1 MSQKELFETQEEDN
15 NNNYL
20 FLSKINYEL
29 YDMFNNRIYL
39 INNFLLK
46 DEKIKSEFIIDLR
59 EMNFFNFFLI
69 FAIKTKKNS
78 PIRDFLKL
86 NKAYF
91 RLNNNQIKKADV
103 LYNKLRLLLPKFL
116 IICIFNSYEL
126 SKIIK
131 VNNNQFTKTIF
142 EAIRIYYLSNLIDN
156 ENLINII
163 RMKLIS
169 SLYKEE
175 NKIFNKEFLNI
186 KNKTIVNI
194 SAFEEVIDF
203 LLSFK
208 SKPMSNEKIIDFS
221 KVINNIVAYIE
232 EQFLTHNNIFILS
245 NLLSFYRLLELSQI
259 SFECIENVVP
269 LLKKVY
275 KYSFKIE
282 YCLSDLSE
290 QFLLKKNEKINQ
302 KNNNLIA
309 KNHFLYHLFFFENS
323 TINKEKYLIKN
334 GFVFNDN
341 PNNGIIL
348 NNNNSFSFPNE
359 SFSIVISICLINNF
373 IKNRRTRKYK
383 NDNKRYTIF
392 SLSNN
397 TNNNI
402 SNNNDTSGSFNI
414 FIQNNILKMTLLGEI
429 YELFTNIEYNKSYVL
444 WQFLLG
450 KKTIFYLNEKK
461 IIKDDLLYPKGI
473 YDINFGFNNNK
484 NPNNFVG
491 RLGTFI
497 LFNKS
502 FIKDDDEENIKYYEK
517 ILFEL
522 KCNYEDIIYINYR
535 TEFSFLEPNIQ
546 KILDDL
552 SQDNISSF
560 IEVIISSKSIMSD
573 DFCCCSGKTKKA
585 YKANYF
591 MDNNNL
597 ESMISFKDENID
609 INLDS
614 YNFNCKNCLVT
625 YPFHF
630 NNSFPI
636 FINNN
641 GIKFLEMEL
650 YYFMGI
656 IDFYSNNNNNNSE
669 NITKGETPGNKV
681 QNISNNVTI
690 NINEEHPNLY
700 QKIKYI
706 VTLFFFCLETMNKAQ
721 EKKNQKDIENFFCTL
736 NNLISLYSKHDIK
749 IDFVFLNFILSNIN
763 LLINKK
769 KFFEFCG
776 FLFEFESYDVNN
788 DTILNLLFRTLY
800 VYLEENVDDFLK
812 PSLFSKLLGFEKIY
826 LYDNLKESKKKYSKF
841 IRKCISLALENNNL
855 DCFSIF
861 ICKLKEFKG
870 IRNIKITEEEI
881 IEEPEAIKNK
891 KNQSHKHIS
900 SDSYLNNED
909 SDLNNKKREEQK
921 IKEKNN
927 LLLMYK
933 YLKNLFLSLK
943 KNDTYEIFLNFCN
956 EDDENLINFLNEE
969 FNYLSIEYDIRK
981 INSEISDHNAILMDI
996 VTNDDSDS
1004 LNGSMNDKRI
1014 EQNENMDYSESY
1026 MMKLKY
1032 SELVKALC
1040 IRFLDDIIFD
1050 DNIKSLKDELS
1061 KEEIFTTVDKKKRKS
1076 FKSSSS
1082 DIYKSFAYFNLT
1094 LPTQNFIGG
1103 GNTFYS
1109 NSNNSSTKYLDINP
1123 IESILMKKF
1132 DFYYDFTI
1140 SPYTFNSFFLLL
1152 FRNLTNE
1159 EKMKYIKNIQTD
1171 FHYQKLFSKQNYN
1184 YFVST
1189 LIILK
1194 LIKRVGEETLDTYF
1208 MDKLELLKY
1217 VYKRFNNLFLDMLNY
1232 YIETK
1237 DEYKNIIKKLF
1248 CKEDYGTIFY
1258 LSILDSLK
1266 KYRDLERTC
1275 FAFNNKHL
1283 TYNQETNNNNL
1294 IDNFNEKVKKS
1305 LYEIIDKTIYDLT
1318 GPFYF
1323 NLLFEIYIKDYD
1335 DDENCDF
1342 AISIIEYIINKF
1354 IEYENKNSS
1363 STKDNINEKAE
1374 INNYNL
1380 VALIYKITFFIPKRK
1395 YLIENAKFIQSIVL
1409 YLSEY
1414 CNKSRLLYLKI
1425 LFPIGEKN
1433 ESTKKFSKKLILEIL
1448 FEIFIELYFEFKKNS
1463 NQQKCQMFE
1472 AIINELLIKSSRINK
1487 SKNNSG
1493 RSISSSA
1500 ENSNE
1505 KINNKKESL
1514 FQECTIC
1521 YIMDELSINEQNSVL
1536 INLKKNILK
1545 KYLLNYN
1552 SNDHTF
1558 SVIILFLIK
1567 LAIYIKKLEEIDK
1580 SSNLLDFLIKV
1591 IELLC
1596 KDAKKLQQKYT
1607 TFNPLVSKNENFRDL
1622 YNEFLYF
1629 IVKDQTSNKA
1639 YIKEDL
1645 ISKINKYPKDLKNYT
1660 FFSYNNS
1667 KEEEKTRLFS
1677 VQSQLKYFSI
1687 ERRKSHY
1694 SSYSNLSDAIN
1705 PGNRGLEKEDFSIS
1719 KKMSTKFNLS
1729 RFSINSNSS
1738 NELHSTNSKKYRIG
1752 SSNYIRNEKSKNSI
1766 KILPKFRK
1774 FFIRNHFSLYFLKLL
1789 TYDEDFIIIKKIYNY
1804 LYHDEIEDINDYGL
1818 NYPSK
1823 LKNRLG
1829 NNYVKHFLK
1838 KDFSF
1843 TTSKYFKYSHKCI
1856 YKRNFI
1862 PKAKYLFPEKKLLE
1876 DLIYSK
1882 INLKIKEN
1890 KNLIKRSC
1898 ELITHKGAVF
1908 GNIYIFD
1915 NCILFLSDLENDKR
1929 KENDILDYVCC
1940 SMDFD
1945 FLDEEK
1951 NKIIDFNETK
1961 EVISHKFLYSSISLE
1976 IFMKDGKSYLLNFF
1990 NEETCNYVLDVF
2002 KSYNI
2007 FVVSD
2012 IKEYFD
2018 KKDYIKKWKDG
2029 QKSTYEYLLIL
2040 NKLSSRTY
2048 NDSNQYPVMPWI
2060 FLKNNNIR
2068 NFDIPMSV
2076 QNETT
2081 KNRFLKIAYDNSSK
2095 QNRWHSNHYSTSAY
2109 ICYYLMRANPF
2120 TDSMIKFQ
2128 SNNFDVPDRQFFD
2141 LGQTLTLCEFNNNNR
2156 EPIPELFTIPEV
2168 YINLNNNDFGKL
2180 SLHENERIHNVHF
2193 APYAYNA
2200 YEFTYKFRYMLNN
2213 DEEVNS
2219 KINLWFDFIFGVN
2232 QYNKDNISGKGL
2244 RNFNKYSYAQNVNI
2258 KNNINTLKSKQKSE
2272 SFIYNNVKYII
2283 GMVISFGQCPFQ
2295 LLSYEHP
2302 KRIYTNGIHNI
2313 LLSSAGKTKFN
2324 ENEKDLRNNT
2334 NENLTSDNGQ
2344 NSDDRK
2350 MLQKLYDNN
2359 NNKYSII
2366 YFRKSLSK
2374 NYLYCILNNK
2384 EIEIYQ
2390 KDSGYIEYKYK
2401 RKIIF
2406 SKNYLLF
2413 KKTDYG
2419 YPILKPKYLF
2429 CELKEE
2435 HFIFCRYLDNSIKLV
2450 MPNLESNFLLDS
2462 FVTTIIRIDER
2473 EFVTG
2478 DNKGKLI
2485 HWRINFDNP
2494 LKIKL
2499 KLLKK
2504 INSNNS
2510 SITAITYSNR
2520 LNVVISSDKT
2530 TAIIRSFYDFE
2541 FLTYINIHDTDE
2553 NNDSSS
2559 NELIVDIK
2567 ISNYDFIYL
2576 LINKGNNNYKLK
2588 GYSLNGICFG
2598 EYEEKITNFELTKGG
2613 KVLVGLSDIGFVN
2626 VLDPIDFHVLYSR
2639 FIISNECL
2647 FYHFYF
2653 EKPNIIFFGL
2663 KDEEGSKIKLIILDQ
2678 SEIKFFI

>member
-1 MSQKELFETQEEDN
+1 MSQNELFETQEEDN

-20 FLSKINYEL
+20 ILSKINYEL

-46 DEKIKSEFIIDLR
+46 DEKIKSEYIIDLK

-69 FAIKTKKNS
+69 YIIKTRKNR
-78 PIRDFLKL
+78 IIKNFLKL

-91 RLNNNQIKKADV
+91 RINNNKIINADG

-126 SKIIK
+126 SAIIK
-131 VNNNQFTKTIF
+131 VNNNKFTKTIF
-142 EAIRIYYLSNLIDN
+142 EIIQIYYSNNIIDN

-169 SLYKEE
+169 SLYKED
-175 NKIFNKEFLNI
+175 NKIFNKEFLDI

-194 SAFEEVIDF
+194 FAFEEVINF

-208 SKPMSNEKIIDFS
+208 SIQMSKEKIIDFT

-232 EQFLTHNNIFILS
+232 EQFLTHNNFFLLS
-245 NLLSFYRLLELSQI
+245 NMLSFYRLLELSQI
-259 SFECIENVVP
+259 SFECIENLIP

-290 QFLLKKNEKINQ
+290 QFILKENEKINQ
-302 KNNNLIA
+302 KTNNLIS
-309 KNHFLYHLFFFENS
+309 KNYFLYELFFYENS
-323 TINKEKYLIKN
+323 TINKEKLIQN

-348 NNNNSFSFPNE
+348 KNNNSFDFPNE
-359 SFSIVISICLINNF
+359 SFSIVVSFCLINNNL
-373 IKNRRTRKYK
+373 IKSKRTYSRRYH
-383 NDNKRYTIF
+383 DNKKYTIF

-397 TNNNI
+397 DNTNN
-402 SNNNDTSGSFNI
+402 FNI
-414 FIQNNILKMTLLGEI
+414 FIQNNILKMTLLGET
-429 YELFTNIEYNKSYVL
+429 YELFTSIYYNKSYVL

-450 KKTIFYLNEKK
+450 NKTIFYLNEKK
-461 IIKDDLLYPKGI
+461 IVKEDLLYPKGM
-473 YDINFGFNNNK
+473 YDINLGFNNNK

-491 RLGTFI
+491 MIGTFI

-502 FIKDDDEENIKYYEK
+502 FIKEDDENINYYEK
-517 ILFEL
+517 IIFEL

-535 TEFSFLEPNIQ
+535 TDFSFLEPNIQ
-546 KILDDL
+546 KLLDDL

-560 IEVIISSKSIMSD
+560 IKVIISSKSIMSD
-573 DFCCCSGKTKKA
+573 DFCCSNNKTNKA

-591 MDNNNL
+591 MDDNKSQ
-597 ESMISFKDENID
+597 SMICFKDENID

-630 NNSFPI
+630 NYSFPI

-650 YYFMGI
+650 YYFIGI
-656 IDFYSNNNNNNSE
+656 IDLYSNNSKNISE
-669 NITKGETPGNKV
+669 NKTKGETPRSDG
-681 QNISNNVTI
+681 QNLSNQDTTNT
-690 NINEEHPNLY
+690 NEEQHNLY

-706 VTLFFFCLETMNKAQ
+706 VNLFFFCLKAMNKSQ
-721 EKKNQKDIENFFCTL
+721 EKRNQKDIDNFFLTL
-736 NNLISLYSKHDIK
+736 NNLISLYSKQNIK
-749 IDFVFLNFILSNIN
+749 LDLKFLNLILSHIN

-769 KFFEFCG
+769 KFFEYCG
-776 FLFEFESYDVNN
+776 FLFEFESYEIKN
-788 DTILNLLFRTLY
+788 DNTFILLFQTLF
-800 VYLEENVDDFLK
+800 VYLEDNVDNFLK
-812 PSLFSKLLGFEKIY
+812 PELFSKLLSFEKLY
-826 LYDNLKESKKKYSKF
+826 LYDNLKETKKKYSKF
-841 IRKCISLALENNNL
+841 IRRCISLSLENNNL
-855 DCFSIF
+855 DCFSVF
-861 ICKLKEFKG
+861 INKLKEFKG
-870 IRNIKITEEEI
+870 IRHINITEEEI
-881 IEEPEAIKNK
+881 IEEPETIKNK
-891 KNQSHKHIS
+891 TNQNHKHIP
-900 SDSYLNNED
+900 SDTHLNNEN
-909 SDLNNKKREEQK
+909 SDLNNKKGEEK
-921 IKEKNN
+921 DIKEKNN

-933 YLKNLFLSLK
+933 YLKNLYLSLK
-943 KNDTYEIFLNFCN
+943 RNDTFQNFLIFCN

-969 FNYLSIEYDIRK
+969 FNYLLIEYDIRK
-981 INSEISDHNAILMDI
+981 FNSEINENNAFLIDI
-996 VTNDDSDS
+996 YTNDDSDS
-1004 LNGSMNDKRI
+1004 LNGSFNDKI
-1014 EQNENMDYSESY
+1014 NVHNEKVEYSETY
-1026 MMKLKY
+1026 ILKLKY
-1032 SELVKALC
+1032 SELIKALC
-1040 IRFLDDIIFD
+1040 IRILDDVIFD

-1061 KEEIFTTVDKKKRKS
+1061 REETITTVDSKKRKS

-1082 DIYKSFAYFNLT
+1082 DIYKSFAYYNLT

-1103 GNTFYS
+1103 GDTFYS
-1109 NSNNSSTKYLDINP
+1109 NSNNSSTKYLDMNP

-1132 DFYYDFTI
+1132 DFYYEFTI

-1159 EKMKYIKNIQTD
+1159 EKLKYIKNIKTEY
-1171 FHYQKLFSKQNYN
+1171 HYQNLISKKNYN

-1194 LIKRVGEETLDTYF
+1194 LIKRVGEEDLDTHF
-1208 MDKLELLKY
+1208 MDKLELLEY
-1217 VYKRFNNLFLDMLNY
+1217 VYQRFNSLLLDMLNY
-1232 YIETK
+1232 YIEKK
-1237 DEYKNIIKKLF
+1237 DEFKNIIKKLF
-1248 CKEDYGTIFY
+1248 CQEDYGTIFY

-1266 KYRDLERTC
+1266 KHKDMARTYL
-1275 FAFNNKHL
+1275 AFNNRHL
-1283 TYNQETNNNNL
+1283 AYSKEANNNNL

-1305 LYEIIDKTIYDLT
+1305 LYEIIDKTIYELT

-1335 DDENCDF
+1335 DDKNCDF

-1363 STKDNINEKAE
+1363 SNKDNINEKAE

-1380 VALIYKITFFIPKRK
+1380 VALIYKITFFVPKRK
-1395 YLIENAKFIQSIVL
+1395 YLIENATFIQSIVL
-1409 YLSEY
+1409 YLSEF
-1414 CNKSRLLYLKI
+1414 CNKSKLLYLKI
-1425 LFPIGEKN
+1425 LFPIGEKS
-1433 ESTKKFSKKLILEIL
+1433 ESNQKYSKKLILEIL
-1448 FEIFIELYFEFKKNS
+1448 FEIFIELYLEFKKNS
-1463 NQQKCQMFE
+1463 NQQKYQMFE
-1472 AIINELLIKSSRINK
+1472 AIIIELLIKSSSGIHK
-1487 SKNNSG
+1487 SKTNSG
-1493 RSISSSA
+1493 RTTSVQS
-1500 ENSNE
+1500 ETSNG
-1505 KINNKKESL
+1505 KQNNKKESL
-1514 FQECTIC
+1514 FQDCTKC
-1521 YIMDELSINEQNSVL
+1521 FIMDELSINEQNSSL

-1545 KYLLNYN
+1545 KYLINYN
-1552 SNDHTF
+1552 PNEHIF
-1558 SVIILFLIK
+1558 SATILFLIK
-1567 LAIYIKKLEEIDK
+1567 LTIYIKKLEEIDK
-1580 SSNLLDFLIKV
+1580 GSNLLDFLIKV
-1591 IELLC
+1591 SELSC
-1596 KDAKKLQQKYT
+1596 KDAKRLQQKYAAN
-1607 TFNPLVSKNENFRDL
+1607 NPLISKNENFRDL

-1629 IVKDQTSNKA
+1629 IVKNYTSNKI
-1639 YIKEDL
+1639 YNKDEL
-1645 ISKINKYPKDLKNYT
+1645 ISKINKYPKDLSNYT
-1660 FFSYNNS
+1660 FFSYKNS

-1677 VQSQLKYFSI
+1677 VQSHLKYYST

-1694 SSYSNLSDAIN
+1694 SSYSNLADAIN
-1705 PGNRGLEKEDFSIS
+1705 PVNRGLEKEDFSIMNKLTS
-1719 KKMSTKFNLS
+1719 KFNLHKY
-1729 RFSINSNSS
+1729 SINSNSS
-1738 NELHSTNSKKYRIG
+1738 NDLQSTNSKKYKIG
-1752 SSNYIRNEKSKNSI
+1752 SSNCIRNEKINNNI

-1804 LYHDEIEDINDYGL
+1804 LYHNDIEDINDYSL
-1818 NYPSK
+1818 NYPTK

-1843 TTSKYFKYSHKCI
+1843 TSSQYFKFSHKCI

-1862 PKAKYLFPEKKLLE
+1862 PKTKYLFPKKELLE
-1876 DLIYSK
+1876 ELTYAN

-1890 KNLIKRSC
+1890 KNLIKRYC
-1898 ELITHKGAVF
+1898 ELITYEGAVF
-1908 GNIYIFD
+1908 GSIYIFD
-1915 NCILFLSDLENDKR
+1915 NCILFISDLENDKR

-1945 FLDEEK
+1945 FLDEKK
-1951 NKIIDFNETK
+1951 NKIIEFNETK
-1961 EVISHKFLYSSISLE
+1961 EVISHKFLYSWISLE

-1990 NEETCNYVLDVF
+1990 NEETCNYILDIF
-2002 KSYNI
+2002 KSNNI

-2018 KKDYIKKWKDG
+2018 KKEYVKKWKDG

-2068 NFDIPMSV
+2068 NFDIPMSI
-2076 QNETT
+2076 QNETA
-2081 KNRFLKIAYDNSSK
+2081 KNKFLKIAYDNSLK

-2141 LGQTLTLCEFNNNNR
+2141 LGQTLSLCEFNNNNR
-2156 EPIPELFTIPEV
+2156 EPIPELYTIPEV
-2168 YINLNNNDFGKL
+2168 YINLNSNDFGKL
-2180 SLHENERIHNVHF
+2180 SLNDNMRIHNVQF

-2219 KINLWFDFIFGVN
+2219 KINLWFDFIFGIN

-2258 KNNINTLKSKQKSE
+2258 KNNINALKSKQKSE
-2272 SFIYNNVKYII
+2272 SFIYNNIKYII

-2295 LLSYEHP
+2295 LLTYEHP

-2313 LLSSAGKTKFN
+2313 LLSSAGKTKQN

-2334 NENLTSDNGQ
+2334 TENLTLDDNCK

-2350 MLQKLYDNN
+2350 MLQKLYDTN
-2359 NNKYSII
+2359 NNKYNII

-2374 NYLYCILNNK
+2374 NNLYCILNNK

-2390 KDSGYIEYKYK
+2390 KDSGYIEYKFK
-2401 RKIIF
+2401 KKIIF

-2413 KKTDYG
+2413 KKTEYG

-2473 EFVTG
+2473 EFITG

-2510 SITAITYSNR
+2510 SITAIAFSSR
-2520 LNVVISSDKT
+2520 LNIVISADKT

-2541 FLTYINIHDTDE
+2541 FLTYINIHDE
-2553 NNDSSS
+2553 NENEEKASNDDNS

-2598 EYEEKITNFELTKGG
+2598 QYEEKITNFELTKGG
-2613 KVLVGLSDIGFVN
+2613 KVLVGLADIGFVN
-2626 VLDPIDFHVLYSR
+2626 VLDPIDFHLLYSR
-2639 FIISNECL
+2639 FIVSNESL

-2663 KDEEGSKIKLIILDQ
+2663 KDEEGSKIKLIMLDQ
-2678 SEIKFFI
+2678 NEIKFFI

>member
-1 MSQKELFETQEEDN
+1 MSQKEYFEIQEEDN

-20 FLSKINYEL
+20 LLSKINYEL

-46 DEKIKSEFIIDLR
+46 DEKIKSEFIIDLK

-69 FAIKTKKNS
+69 YIIKTRNNRV
-78 PIRDFLKL
+78 IGNFLKL
-86 NKAYF
+86 NKPIF
-91 RLNNNQIKKADV
+91 RVNNNQIKKADD

-131 VNNNQFTKTIF
+131 VSNKKFTKTIF
-142 EAIRIYYLSNLIDN
+142 GIIQIYYLNDLIDN
-156 ENLINII
+156 ENLTNII
-163 RMKLIS
+163 KMKLIS
-169 SLYKEE
+169 SLYKDD

-186 KNKTIVNI
+186 KNKTIINI
-194 SAFEEVIDF
+194 LAFEEIINF

-208 SKPMSNEKIIDFS
+208 SKPMSNKKISDFT

-232 EQFLTHNNIFILS
+232 QQFLTHNNTFLLS
-245 NLLSFYRLLELSQI
+245 NVLSFYRLLELSQI
-259 SFECIENVVP
+259 SFECIDNIIP

-275 KYSFKIE
+275 KYSFKCE
-282 YCLSDLSE
+282 YCFNDLSE
-290 QFLLKKNEKINQ
+290 QFLLKENEKINK

-309 KNHFLYHLFFFENS
+309 KNYFLYELFFYENS
-323 TINKEKYLIKN
+323 LINKEKYLIQN
-334 GFVFNDN
+334 GFIFNDN

-348 NNNNSFSFPNE
+348 YNNNSFSFANE
-359 SFSIVISICLINNF
+359 SFSIVISFCLINNNI
-373 IKNRRTRKYK
+373 IKRKNNYSGK
-383 NDNKRYTIF
+383 NLDNKKYTIF
-392 SLSNN
+392 SF
-397 TNNNI
+397 TNND
-402 SNNNDTSGSFNI
+402 NDNTICFNF
-414 FIQNNILKMTLLGEI
+414 FIHNNIIKMTLLGEI
-429 YELFTNIEYNKSYVL
+429 YELFTNIEYNKTYVL

-450 KKTIFYLNEKK
+450 NKTIFYLNEKK
-461 IIKDDLLYPKGI
+461 IIKEDLLYPKGI
-473 YDINFGFNNNK
+473 YDINLGFNNNK
-484 NPNNFVG
+484 TQNNFVG
-491 RLGTFI
+491 MIGTFI

-502 FIKDDDEENIKYYEK
+502 IIKDYDDENIKYYEK

-573 DFCCCSGKTKKA
+573 DFCCCSNNVKKA

-591 MDNNNL
+591 MDNNRSQ
-597 ESMISFKDENID
+597 SMISFKDENID

-630 NNSFPI
+630 NYSFPI

-650 YYFMGI
+650 YYFIGI
-656 IDFYSNNNNNNSE
+656 IDFYSIKGSKNK
-669 NITKGETPGNKV
+669 TKEETPRIKG
-681 QNISNNVTI
+681 QNISNQEI
-690 NINEEHPNLY
+690 KNINEGQNNLY
-700 QKIKYI
+700 HKIKYI
-706 VTLFFFCLETMNKAQ
+706 VNLFLFCLKTMNKTQ
-721 EKKNQKDIENFFCTL
+721 EKRNQKDIDNFFCTL
-736 NNLISLYSKHDIK
+736 NNLISLYSKNNIK
-749 IDFVFLNFILSNIN
+749 IDLIFLNHILSHIN

-769 KFFEFCG
+769 KFFEYCG
-776 FLFEFESYDVNN
+776 FLFEFESYDVKD
-788 DTILNLLFRTLY
+788 DTVFNLLFQTLF
-800 VYLEENVDDFLK
+800 VYLEDNVDNFLN
-812 PSLFSKLLGFEKIY
+812 PILFSKLLSFEKLY

-841 IRKCISLALENNNL
+841 IRKCISLSLENNNL

-861 ICKLKEFKG
+861 ICKLKKYKG

-881 IEEPEAIKNK
+881 IEEPETIKNK
-891 KNQSHKHIS
+891 TNQNNKRPSDRHIT
-900 SDSYLNNED
+900 NED
-909 SDLNNKKREEQK
+909 SDLSHKKREEK
-921 IKEKNN
+921 EIKEMNN

-933 YLKNLFLSLK
+933 YLKNLYLSLK
-943 KNDTYEIFLNFCN
+943 KNDTYQVFINFCS

-969 FNYLSIEYDIRK
+969 FNYLSYEYDIRK
-981 INSEISDHNAILMDI
+981 INTEINENNGILLDI
-996 VTNDDSDS
+996 MTNDTDS
-1004 LNGSMNDKRI
+1004 LNEIIYDKRI
-1014 EQNENMDYSESY
+1014 ENKEKIEHSETHN
-1026 MMKLKY
+1026 MKLKY
-1032 SELVKALC
+1032 SELIKSLC

-1050 DNIKSLKDELS
+1050 ENIKSLKDELS
-1061 KEEIFTTVDKKKRKS
+1061 KEEISTTVDKKKRKS

-1103 GNTFYS
+1103 GDTFYS

-1123 IESILMKKF
+1123 IENILMKKF

-1152 FRNLTNE
+1152 FRNLSNE
-1159 EKMKYIKNIQTD
+1159 EKLKYIKNIKTEY
-1171 FHYQKLFSKQNYN
+1171 HYQSLFQKKNYN

-1194 LIKRVGEETLDTYF
+1194 LIKRVGEENLDTCF
-1208 MDKLELLKY
+1208 MDKLEFFEY
-1217 VYKRFNNLFLDMLNY
+1217 VYQRFNNLILDMLNY
-1232 YIETK
+1232 YIEKK
-1237 DEYKNIIKKLF
+1237 DDFKNIVKKLF

-1266 KYRDLERTC
+1266 KHKDITYLV
-1275 FAFNNKHL
+1275 FNNKHL
-1283 TYNQETNNNNL
+1283 TYKKEINNNNL
-1294 IDNFNEKVKKS
+1294 IDKFIEKVKKS
-1305 LYEIIDKTIYDLT
+1305 LYEIIDKTIYELT

-1323 NLLFEIYIKDYD
+1323 NLLFEMYIKDYD
-1335 DDENCDF
+1335 DYNNCDF
-1342 AISIIEYIINKF
+1342 AINIIEYIINKF

-1363 STKDNINEKAE
+1363 SSKETINEKVE

-1395 YLIENAKFIQSIVL
+1395 YLIENATFIQTIVL
-1409 YLSEY
+1409 YLSEF
-1414 CNKSRLLYLKI
+1414 CNKSKLLYLKI

-1433 ESTKKFSKKLILEIL
+1433 ESYSQKLILEIL
-1448 FEIFIELYFEFKKNS
+1448 FEIFIELYMEFQKNL

-1472 AIINELLIKSSRINK
+1472 AIINGLLIKSSSGIDNN
-1487 SKNNSG
+1487 KNNLGRTISVYSG
-1493 RSISSSA
+1493 S
-1500 ENSNE
+1500 SNE
-1505 KINNKKESL
+1505 KIKNKKESL
-1514 FQECTIC
+1514 FQDYTIC
-1521 YIMDELSINEQNSVL
+1521 FIMDEFSINEPDSILTNF
-1536 INLKKNILK
+1536 KKNILK
-1545 KYLLNYN
+1545 KYLINYN
-1552 SNDHTF
+1552 LNEHTF

-1567 LAIYIKKLEEIDK
+1567 LCIYINKLEEIDK

-1591 IELLC
+1591 CDLLC
-1596 KDAKKLQQKYT
+1596 KDAKKLQQKYMAY
-1607 TFNPLVSKNENFRDL
+1607 NPLISKNENFRDL
-1622 YNEFLYF
+1622 YNEFLYY
-1629 IVKDQTSNKA
+1629 ILKEYNLNKV
-1639 YIKEDL
+1639 YNKEEL
-1645 ISKINKYPKDLKNYT
+1645 ISKVNKYSKDSKNYT
-1660 FFSYNNS
+1660 YFSYNNS
-1667 KEEEKTRLFS
+1667 KEDEKTRLFS
-1677 VQSQLKYFSI
+1677 VQSQLKYFSTN
-1687 ERRKSHY
+1687 RRKSHY
-1694 SSYSNLSDAIN
+1694 SSYSNLLDAVN
-1705 PGNRGLEKEDFSIS
+1705 PGNRGFEKEDFSIS
-1719 KKMSTKFNLS
+1719 KRLTSKFIS
-1729 RFSINSNSS
+1729 HKYSPNSNSL
-1738 NELHSTNSKKYRIG
+1738 NELHSTNNKKYKIG
-1752 SSNYIRNEKSKNSI
+1752 SSNCIRNEKYRNDI
-1766 KILPKFRK
+1766 YKIVPKFRK

-1789 TYDEDFIIIKKIYNY
+1789 TYDEDFITIKKIYNY
-1804 LYHDEIEDINDYGL
+1804 LYHNEIEDINDYSL
-1818 NYPSK
+1818 NYPTK
-1823 LKNRLG
+1823 IKNRLG

-1843 TTSKYFKYSHKCI
+1843 TSSKYFKYSHKCI
-1856 YKRNFI
+1856 SNRKFI
-1862 PKAKYLFPEKKLLE
+1862 PKIKYLFPKKELLE
-1876 DLIYSK
+1876 ELIYSN
-1882 INLKIKEN
+1882 INIKIKED
-1890 KNLIKRSC
+1890 KNLVKRNC
-1898 ELITHKGAVF
+1898 ELITYNGAVF
-1908 GNIYIFD
+1908 GNIYIFE
-1915 NCILFLSDLENDKR
+1915 NCIVFISDLENDKR
-1929 KENDILDYVCC
+1929 KEQDILDYVCC

-1945 FLDEEK
+1945 FLDEKK

-1961 EVISHKFLYSSISLE
+1961 EVISHKFLYSWISLE

-1990 NEETCNYVLDVF
+1990 NEETCNYIIEIF
-2002 KSYNI
+2002 KSNNI
-2007 FVVSD
+2007 FVIND
-2012 IKEYFD
+2012 IKDYFD
-2018 KKDYIKKWKDG
+2018 KKDYVKKWKDG

-2068 NFDIPMSV
+2068 NFDIPMSI
-2076 QNETT
+2076 QNEEA
-2081 KNRFLKIAYDNSSK
+2081 KNKFLKIAYDSSSK

-2141 LGQTLTLCEFNNNNR
+2141 LGQTLTLCEYNNNNR
-2156 EPIPELFTIPEV
+2156 EPIPELYTIPEV

-2180 SLHENERIHNVHF
+2180 SINENNRIHNVQF

-2200 YEFTYKFRYMLNN
+2200 YEFIYKFRYMLNN

-2219 KINLWFDFIFGVN
+2219 KINLWFDFIFGIN

-2244 RNFNKYSYAQNVNI
+2244 RNFNKYSYSQNVNI
-2258 KNNINTLKSKQKSE
+2258 RNNINTLKNKQKSE
-2272 SFIYNNVKYII
+2272 SFIYNNIKYII
-2283 GMVISFGQCPFQ
+2283 GMVISFGQCPSQ
-2295 LLSYEHP
+2295 LLTYEHP

-2313 LLSSAGKTKFN
+2313 LLSSAVKTKLN

-2334 NENLTSDNGQ
+2334 NENISLDNSQ
-2344 NSDDRK
+2344 SSDDGK
-2350 MLQKLYDNN
+2350 MVQKLYDNN
-2359 NNKYSII
+2359 STNYSII

-2374 NYLYCILNNK
+2374 NNLYCILNNK

-2390 KDSGYIEYKYK
+2390 KDSRYVEYKYK

-2413 KKTDYG
+2413 KKTEYG

-2473 EFVTG
+2473 EFITG
-2478 DNKGKLI
+2478 DSKGKLI

-2499 KLLKK
+2499 KLIKK

-2510 SITAITYSNR
+2510 SITAIAYSNR
-2520 LNVVISSDKT
+2520 LNIVISADKA
-2530 TAIIRSFYDFE
+2530 TAIIRSFNDFE
-2541 FLTYINIHDTDE
+2541 FLTYINIHDEEIASDD
-2553 NNDSSS
+2553 NN

-2598 EYEEKITNFELTKGG
+2598 QYEEKITNFELTKGG
-2613 KVLVGLSDIGFVN
+2613 KVLVGLAHMGMVL
-2626 VLDPIDFHVLYSR
+2626 VLDPIDFHVLFSR

-2663 KDEEGSKIKLIILDQ
+2663 KDEEGSKIRLIKLEQ
-2678 SEIKFFI
+2678 NEIKFFI

>member
-15 NNNYL
+15 NNNNYL
-20 FLSKINYEL
+20 LLSKINYEL

-46 DEKIKSEFIIDLR
+46 DEKIKSEFIIDLK

-69 FAIKTKKNS
+69 YILKTRKNS
-78 PIRDFLKL
+78 PIENFLKL

-91 RLNNNQIKKADV
+91 RLNNNQIKRADG
-103 LYNKLRLLLPKFL
+103 LYYKLRLLFPKFL

-131 VNNNQFTKTIF
+131 VNKKTFTETIF
-142 EAIRIYYLSNLIDN
+142 EIIQIYYLNNLIDN

-169 SLYKEE
+169 SLYKED

-186 KNKTIVNI
+186 KNKTIVNVF
-194 SAFEEVIDF
+194 AFEEVIHF

-208 SKPMSNEKIIDFS
+208 SKSMTNEKIIDFS
-221 KVINNIVAYIE
+221 KVISKIVSYIE
-232 EQFLTHNNIFILS
+232 EQFLTHNNIFLLS
-245 NLLSFYRLLELSQI
+245 NMLWFYRLLELSQI
-259 SFECIENVVP
+259 SFECLDYVIP

-275 KYSFKIE
+275 KYCFKIE
-282 YCLSDLSE
+282 YYLSDLSE
-290 QFLLKKNEKINQ
+290 LFLLKENEKINQ

-348 NNNNSFSFPNE
+348 NNNNSFDFPNE
-359 SFSIVISICLINNF
+359 SFSIVISFCLINNI
-373 IKNRRTRKYK
+373 IKNRRTHSRKYQ
-383 NDNKRYTIF
+383 NNKRYTIF

-397 TNNNI
+397 N
-402 SNNNDTSGSFNI
+402 NNNDNTTSFNI

-450 KKTIFYLNEKK
+450 NKTFFYLNEKK
-461 IIKDDLLYPKGI
+461 IIKEDLLYPKGM

-491 RLGTFI
+491 MLGTFI

-502 FIKDDDEENIKYYEK
+502 FMKDDDENNKYYEK

-522 KCNYEDIIYINYR
+522 KCNYEDIIYTNYR

-546 KILDDL
+546 ENLDDL

-573 DFCCCSGKTKKA
+573 DFCCCSDKTKKA

-630 NNSFPI
+630 NFSFPI

-650 YYFMGI
+650 YYFIGI
-656 IDFYSNNNNNNSE
+656 IDFYTNNTNNNNISVNR
-669 NITKGETPGNKV
+669 TKGETPNSNA
-681 QNISNNVTI
+681 QNISNQEKT
-690 NINEEHPNLY
+690 NINEMQQNLY
-700 QKIKYI
+700 HKIKYI
-706 VTLFFFCLETMNKAQ
+706 VTLFLFCLENIDKTQ

-736 NNLISLYSKHDIK
+736 NNLISLYSKHNIK
-749 IDFVFLNFILSNIN
+749 IDLVFLNLILSRIN

-769 KFFEFCG
+769 KFFDFCG

-788 DTILNLLFRTLY
+788 DTILNILFRTLY

-812 PSLFSKLLGFEKIY
+812 PSLFSKLLSFEKIY

-841 IRKCISLALENNNL
+841 IRKCISLSLENNNL

-861 ICKLKEFKG
+861 INHLKELKG
-870 IRNIKITEEEI
+870 IRNINITEEEI
-881 IEEPEAIKNK
+881 IEEPETIKNK
-891 KNQSHKHIS
+891 TNQGHMHIS
-900 SDSYLNNED
+900 SDVYLNNED
-909 SDLNNKKREEQK
+909 SDLNNKKREE
-921 IKEKNN
+921 KETKENNN

-943 KNDTYEIFLNFCN
+943 NNTYQIFLNFCN

-981 INSEISDHNAILMDI
+981 INSEISDYNAILMDI
-996 VTNDDSDS
+996 TTNDDSDP
-1004 LNGSMNDKRI
+1004 LNGSINDKRI
-1014 EQNENMDYSESY
+1014 ELNEKMEYSESY
-1026 MMKLKY
+1026 IMKLKY
-1032 SELVKALC
+1032 SELIKALC
-1040 IRFLDDIIFD
+1040 IRLLDDIIFD

-1061 KEEIFTTVDKKKRKS
+1061 KEEVFTIVDKKKRKS

-1103 GNTFYS
+1103 GDTFYS
-1109 NSNNSSTKYLDINP
+1109 NSNNSSTRYLDINP

-1152 FRNLTNE
+1152 FRNLSNE
-1159 EKMKYIKNIQTD
+1159 EKMKYIKNIQID
-1171 FHYQKLFSKQNYN
+1171 YHYKKLFSKQNCN

-1194 LIKRVGEETLDTYF
+1194 LIKRVGEEDLDTYF

-1217 VYKRFNNLFLDMLNY
+1217 VYKRFNNLFLDILNY
-1232 YIETK
+1232 YIEKK
-1237 DEYKNIIKKLF
+1237 DEYKSTIKKLF

-1266 KYRDLERTC
+1266 KHKDLERTY

-1283 TYNQETNNNNL
+1283 TYNKENNKNNF
-1294 IDNFNEKVKKS
+1294 IDNFIEKVKKS
-1305 LYEIIDKTIYDLT
+1305 LYEIIDKTIYELT
-1318 GPFYF
+1318 GSFYF

-1342 AISIIEYIINKF
+1342 AINIIEYIINKF

-1363 STKDNINEKAE
+1363 SQEDYVNEKVE

-1395 YLIENAKFIQSIVL
+1395 YLIENTTFIQSIVL
-1409 YLSEY
+1409 YLSEF
-1414 CNKSRLLYLKI
+1414 CNKSKLLYLKI

-1433 ESTKKFSKKLILEIL
+1433 DSNKRYSKKLILEIL
-1448 FEIFIELYFEFKKNS
+1448 FEIFIELYLEFKKNL

-1472 AIINELLIKSSRINK
+1472 AIINELLIKNSSRINK
-1487 SKNNSG
+1487 NKNNSG
-1493 RSISSSA
+1493 STISSNA
-1500 ENSNE
+1500 ESSNE

-1514 FQECTIC
+1514 FQDCTIC
-1521 YIMDELSINEQNSVL
+1521 FIMDELSINEQNSVL
-1536 INLKKNILK
+1536 VNFRKNILK
-1545 KYLLNYN
+1545 KYLINYN
-1552 SNDHTF
+1552 SNEHTF

-1567 LAIYIKKLEEIDK
+1567 LTIYIKKLEEISK
-1580 SSNLLDFLIKV
+1580 NCNLLDFLIKV
-1591 IELLC
+1591 CDLLC
-1596 KDAKKLQQKYT
+1596 KDAKRLQQKYA

-1629 IVKDQTSNKA
+1629 IVKDKA
-1639 YIKEDL
+1639 YIKDEL
-1645 ISKINKYPKDLKNYT
+1645 ISKINKYPKDLIIYT
-1660 FFSYNNS
+1660 FFSYNIS
-1667 KEEEKTRLFS
+1667 KEEEKTRIFS
-1677 VQSQLKYFSI
+1677 VKSQLKYYST
-1687 ERRKSHY
+1687 ERKKSHY
-1694 SSYSNLSDAIN
+1694 SSYSNLADAIN
-1705 PGNRGLEKEDFSIS
+1705 PGNKGLEKEDFFINKRLTS
-1719 KKMSTKFNLS
+1719 KFNLHKLS
-1729 RFSINSNSS
+1729 MNSNSS
-1738 NELHSTNSKKYRIG
+1738 NDLHSTNNIKYRIG
-1752 SSNYIRNEKSKNSI
+1752 SSNGIRNEKNKNSI
-1766 KILPKFRK
+1766 KIMPKFRK
-1774 FFIRNHFSLYFLKLL
+1774 FFIRNHFSLYFLKFL

-1804 LYHDEIEDINDYGL
+1804 LYNNEIEDINDYGL

-1843 TTSKYFKYSHKCI
+1843 TSSKYFKYSHKCI

-1862 PKAKYLFPEKKLLE
+1862 PKSKYLFPEKKLLE
-1876 DLIYSK
+1876 DLMYAK
-1882 INLKIKEN
+1882 ISLKIKEN

-1898 ELITHKGAVF
+1898 ELITYKGAVF

-1915 NCILFLSDLENDKR
+1915 NCILFISDLENDKR

-1945 FLDEEK
+1945 FLDEAK

-1961 EVISHKFLYSSISLE
+1961 EVISHKFLYSWISLE

-1990 NEETCNYVLDVF
+1990 NEETCNYIIDIF
-2002 KSYNI
+2002 KSNNI

-2018 KKDYIKKWKDG
+2018 KKDYVKKWKDG

-2076 QNETT
+2076 QNETA

-2180 SLHENERIHNVHF
+2180 SMNEKERIHNVHF

-2219 KINLWFDFIFGVN
+2219 KINLWFDFIFGIN

-2258 KNNINTLKSKQKSE
+2258 KNNINTLKNKQKSE

-2313 LLSSAGKTKFN
+2313 LLSSAGKTKLN

-2334 NENLTSDNGQ
+2334 TESITTDNSQ

-2359 NNKYSII
+2359 NNNNNII

-2374 NYLYCILNNK
+2374 NNLYCILNNK

-2413 KKTDYG
+2413 KKTEHG

-2473 EFVTG
+2473 DFITG

-2504 INSNNS
+2504 INSNNN
-2510 SITAITYSNR
+2510 SITAIAFSSR
-2520 LNVVISSDKT
+2520 LNIVISADKT

-2541 FLTYINIHDTDE
+2541 FLTYINIHDEEKTSDAS
-2553 NNDSSS
+2553 NDNS

-2598 EYEEKITNFELTKGG
+2598 QYEEKITNFELTKGG
-2613 KVLVGLSDIGFVN
+2613 KVLVGLADIGFVN

-2663 KDEEGSKIKLIILDQ
+2663 KDEEGSKIKLIKLDQ